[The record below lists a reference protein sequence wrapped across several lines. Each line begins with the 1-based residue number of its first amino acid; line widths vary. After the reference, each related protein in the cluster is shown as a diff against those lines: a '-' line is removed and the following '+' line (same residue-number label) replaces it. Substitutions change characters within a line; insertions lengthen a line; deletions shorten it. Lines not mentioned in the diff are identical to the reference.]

1 MIRRGAGAAILAPL
15 AAIAQDLKPIDVP
28 TPRNEGG
35 QALTTTLRLRRS
47 TREYSDADF
56 VGSAL
61 DGVLELIAPPAAIV
75 PSPIGAMSW

>member
-47 TREYSDADF
+47 TREYSDR
-56 VGSAL
+56 
-61 DGVLELIAPPAAIV
+61 
-75 PSPIGAMSW
+75 PIPVQTLSDLLWTAFWS